1 MRRSFMTGADQL
13 SSLEGQQYVVLR
25 PSASVMAMYQRT
37 QAKAQSTL
45 PDVVTYPHTGHVTLR
60 GFCEPDRVEHL
71 KEVVHEWAA
80 DQSFIDLRLDAIDS
94 FPAPFQIV
102 IARLER
108 TPSLVKAYAG
118 LTAILDKTD
127 FNRIGELS
135 LDDWTFHMSIAY
147 CSELPH
153 RDWEGARSSLE
164 CELAERPAD
173 EASEVEFV
181 WYQGGVEH
189 HEVIALAQ
197 TKPVIV
203 SGGDSLDASGP
214 RGAPIPA
221 FITGASIVADGG
233 YSGVD
238 YYMKQEDD
246 LLG

>member
-1 MRRSFMTGADQL
+1 MRRSFMSGPDQL

-25 PSASVMAMYQRT
+25 PSASVMAMYEGV
-37 QAKAQSTL
+37 QAKAQSSL

-71 KEVVHEWAA
+71 KEVVREWAA

-108 TPSLVKAYAG
+108 TPSLVEAYAG
-118 LTAILDKTD
+118 LTAMLDKTD

-147 CSELPH
+147 CSELPND
-153 RDWEGARSSLE
+153 DWEGARTSLE
-164 CELAERPAD
+164 RELVERPVD

-181 WYQGGVEH
+181 WYQGGVERR
-189 HEVIALAQ
+189 EVIALAP
-197 TKPVIV
+197 TKA
-203 SGGDSLDASGP
+203 ASSS
-214 RGAPIPA
+214 A
-221 FITGASIVADGG
+221 
-233 YSGVD
+233 GVVP
-238 YYMKQEDD
+238 
-246 LLG
+246 